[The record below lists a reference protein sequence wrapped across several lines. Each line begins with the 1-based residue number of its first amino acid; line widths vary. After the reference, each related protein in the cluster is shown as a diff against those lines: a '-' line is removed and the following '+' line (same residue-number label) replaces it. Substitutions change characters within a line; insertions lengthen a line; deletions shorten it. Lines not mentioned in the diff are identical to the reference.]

1 MVDLAL
7 HVPGSGRLL
16 ENEEGREAG
25 GLPGRRPG
33 KVAER
38 PQGVVAVDGVYPVT
52 RLPTAGQGE
61 NLVGG
66 VVEGVEREPRGN
78 SWQNRAQDRDPPTL
92 VYTLP
97 TGMPRHRGSSSS
109 STASFAGAAAL
120 ALLVVAVPLARG
132 GVDLAVQLAAAGL
145 AAVALLLLARGS
157 DRAPWAALP
166 LLLLLAWSA
175 VQVLPLAGGLAVS
188 LDPPASG
195 RDLASSAAAL
205 LAFCAAW
212 AVAGT
217 RRRRELVL
225 VAFGVSGLCVAAVVL
240 GAALLGL
247 GPLLEPRAP
256 FVNPNHLAGF
266 LALTAFPVL
275 GLALRR
281 HGQARLLWLL
291 AFVVV
296 VAALF
301 LSLSRGGIG
310 AFFGGVA
317 VFLLLAARRE
327 RPDGEPPHPWRW
339 AALAGLTAALGAV
352 AYLALEPV
360 VRELST
366 LRTAS
371 DESKVEM
378 WRPAFALIREHP
390 LAGIGR
396 GSFATVFPAL
406 KTDPAAVT
414 FSHLENEWLQP
425 LVDLGAP
432 AGLLLVGTLGLVWL
446 LAARRRDLSSVEVG
460 LLSGTAAVAAQNL
473 VDFSLGFSG
482 VGVPFMVAL
491 GLLTRGNGSVRLRWR
506 WLAGGAG
513 AVLAVVVAG
522 ALFWRAHPTEAEASA
537 VARAPTADQ
546 AALLATAAL
555 RWHRADYVPAA
566 TVGVRFVLEGRCAP
580 AMPWLTRAMALNP
593 TAPEPHQ
600 YAARCLAA
608 SGQGALARREYRL
621 AMLYGSPGALPE
633 AAGRYPAV
641 DDLLQVAPDTG
652 DGLLGLG
659 YLLLARQR
667 PADAALVF
675 RRALEGSLD
684 SRAMTP
690 LAGALLA
697 AGELEEALQFAQRRT
712 REKPADPQGWR
723 VASAVLLAEGYDDEA
738 RATLEQG
745 LAANPGS
752 PPLVQALVQRSLA
765 ARRPAEARRLAE
777 SMAARTPS
785 EQATRELLVAAAFSA
800 QGRTGEAIERA
811 RSAVA
816 ALPDAPGPLMTL
828 AAYCQQGGRLDDAIA
843 AVERAA
849 SLPGQRREDYQ
860 ERLDELAKARAAQAQ
875 RRMTEELLR

>member
-1 MVDLAL
+1 
-7 HVPGSGRLL
+7 
-16 ENEEGREAG
+16 
-25 GLPGRRPG
+25 
-33 KVAER
+33 
-38 PQGVVAVDGVYPVT
+38 
-52 RLPTAGQGE
+52 
-61 NLVGG
+61 
-66 VVEGVEREPRGN
+66 
-78 SWQNRAQDRDPPTL
+78 
-92 VYTLP
+92 
-97 TGMPRHRGSSSS
+97 MPRPRGSSTSTTA
-109 STASFAGAAAL
+109 STAGAYAL
-120 ALLVVAVPLARG
+120 AFLVVAVPLARG
-132 GVDLAVQLAAAGL
+132 GVDPPVQLAAAGL
-145 AAVALLLLARGS
+145 AAVALLLLSRGS

-166 LLLLLAWSA
+166 LLLVLGWSA

-217 RRRRELVL
+217 RRRREVVL

-296 VAALF
+296 VAGLF

-317 VFLLLAARRE
+317 VFLLLAAWRE

-339 AALAGLTAALGAV
+339 VALAGLTAALGAV

-360 VRELST
+360 VRELSS
-366 LRTAS
+366 LRTAR
-371 DESKVEM
+371 DDVKLEL
-378 WRPAFALIREHP
+378 WRPAWALVRERP
-390 LAGIGR
+390 LSGIGR

-406 KTDPAAVT
+406 KTDPSAVT
-414 FSHLENEWLQP
+414 FTHLENEWLQP

-432 AGLLLVGTLGLVWL
+432 AGLLLIGTLALVWL
-446 LAARRRDLSSVEVG
+446 AAARRRDLSSVEVG
-460 LLSGTAAVAAQNL
+460 LLAGTAAVAAHNL
-473 VDFSLGFSG
+473 VDFSLEFSG

-491 GLLTRGNGSVRLRWR
+491 GLLTRGNGSLRLRWG
-506 WLAGGAG
+506 WLAGGAA

-522 ALFWRAHPTEAEASA
+522 ALFWRAHPTDEEALA
-537 VARAPTADQ
+537 VARAPTAALA
-546 AALLATAAL
+546 AALAEEAL

-566 TVGVRFVLEGRCAP
+566 AVGARMVLEGHCAP

-621 AMLYGSPGALPE
+621 AVLYGSPGALVE
-633 AAGRYPAV
+633 AADRFQDV
-641 DDLLQVAPDTG
+641 DELLQVAPDTG
-652 DGLLGLG
+652 DGLIGLG
-659 YLLLARQR
+659 YLLLSRQR

-675 RRALEGSLD
+675 RRALDDSLD
-684 SRAMTP
+684 TRALVP

-697 AGELEEALQFAQRRT
+697 AGELEEALELAQRRT
-712 REKPADPQGWR
+712 REKPADPEGWR

-752 PPLVQALVQRSLA
+752 PPLTEALVYRSLA
-765 ARRPAEARRLAE
+765 ARRPAEAKRLAE
-777 SMAARTPS
+777 SMAARTPH
-785 EQATRELLVAAAFSA
+785 EQALRQLLVAAAFSA
-800 QGRTGEAIERA
+800 QGRTGEAIERS

-816 ALPDAPGPLMTL
+816 ALPDSPWPLMTL

-843 AVERAA
+843 AVERAS

-860 ERLDELAKARAAQAQ
+860 ARLDELGKAREAQAH
-875 RRMTEELLR
+875 RRMTEELLK

>member
-1 MVDLAL
+1 M
-7 HVPGSGRLL
+7 
-16 ENEEGREAG
+16 
-25 GLPGRRPG
+25 
-33 KVAER
+33 
-38 PQGVVAVDGVYPVT
+38 
-52 RLPTAGQGE
+52 
-61 NLVGG
+61 
-66 VVEGVEREPRGN
+66 
-78 SWQNRAQDRDPPTL
+78 
-92 VYTLP
+92 
-97 TGMPRHRGSSSS
+97 
-109 STASFAGAAAL
+109 
-120 ALLVVAVPLARG
+120 
-132 GVDLAVQLAAAGL
+132 
-145 AAVALLLLARGS
+145 ARGS
-157 DRAPWAALP
+157 DRAPLAALP

-175 VQVLPLAGGLAVS
+175 VQALPLAGGRAVS
-188 LDPPASG
+188 LDAPASG
-195 RDLASSAAAL
+195 RDLATTAAGL

-217 RRRRELVL
+217 RRRREVVL
-225 VAFGVSGLCVAAVVL
+225 VAVGVSGLCVAATVL

-266 LALTAFPVL
+266 LVLTAFPVL

-281 HGQARLLWLL
+281 RGQARALWLMG
-291 AFVVV
+291 FVLV

-310 AFFGGVA
+310 AFFGGLA
-317 VFLLLAARRE
+317 AFLLLAARRE

-371 DESKVEM
+371 DDSKLEM
-378 WRPAFALIREHP
+378 WRPAFTLIRERP
-390 LAGIGR
+390 WAGIGR

-406 KTDPAAVT
+406 KTEPAAVT
-414 FSHLENEWLQP
+414 FTYLENEWLQP
-425 LVDLGAP
+425 LIDLGAP
-432 AGLLLVGTLGLVWL
+432 AGLLLVGTLGLIWL
-446 LAARRRDLSSVEVG
+446 AAARRRDLSSVEVG
-460 LLSGTAAVAAQNL
+460 LLAGTAAVAAQNL
-473 VDFSLGFSG
+473 VDFSLEFAG

-491 GLLTRGNGSVRLRWR
+491 GLLTRGNGPVRLRAP
-506 WLAGGAG
+506 WLVGGAA
-513 AVLAVVVAG
+513 AVLAAAVAG
-522 ALFWRAHPTEAEASA
+522 ALFWRAHPTDAEAQA
-537 VARAPTADQ
+537 VARAPSADAA
-546 AALLATAAL
+546 AALASEAL
-555 RWHRADYVPAA
+555 RWHRADYLPAA
-566 TVGVRFVLEGRCAP
+566 TVGARLVLEGRCAP
-580 AMPWLTRAMALNP
+580 AMGWLTRAMALNP

-621 AMLYGSPGALPE
+621 AVLYGSPGALAE
-633 AAGRYPAV
+633 AADRFETV
-641 DDLLQVAPDTG
+641 DELLQVAPDTG
-652 DGLLGLG
+652 DGLIGLG
-659 YLLLARQR
+659 YLLLSRQR
-667 PADAALVF
+667 PTDAALAF
-675 RRALEGSLD
+675 RRALDGSLD
-684 SRAMTP
+684 SRAMVP

-697 AGELEEALQFAQRRT
+697 AGEVEEALELARRRT
-712 REKPADPQGWR
+712 RERPADPEGWR

-738 RATLEQG
+738 RTTLEQG

-752 PPLVQALVQRSLA
+752 PPLTEALVHRSLA

-777 SMAARTPS
+777 SMAARTPA
-785 EQATRELLVAAAFSA
+785 EQALRQLLVAAAFSA

-816 ALPDAPGPLMTL
+816 ALPDAPGPLLTL

-860 ERLDELAKARAAQAQ
+860 ARLDELAGARAAQAQ
-875 RRMTEELLR
+875 RRMTEELLKP